1 MRIGIAFLVLGLAP
15 VGLAWEGRG
24 HEQIADIAWVKL
36 NPKAKQRV
44 AKMLLAGDPKFRPA
58 GPDSATLT
66 ENYLEKYVR
75 PAFRRAAVWSDVI
88 KGERSEQY
96 EDWINTLNA
105 ASPGVRPTADPFQRG
120 TEENRLKTWHY
131 LDVPLF
137 YTGPGRAPQPRPSN
151 ADYALRQVER
161 GLRDSVKKNDD
172 RTGAFWI
179 YWANHVIGDIHQPL
193 HCAEHFGPDFM
204 PGGDDGGN
212 GFQIRTSRDG
222 NPTRLHGYWDGGI
235 RRAMETDGEPG
246 PEVITE
252 KWLREITAD
261 PREATNLRWMQVIKR
276 GSELARD
283 EVYRG
288 LSQGAVIPADY
299 RTRMEVLSR
308 RMAVLGGIRLATFLN
323 RELGK

>member
-1 MRIGIAFLVLGLAP
+1 MRIGTVLILVAIAPGA
-15 VGLAWEGRG
+15 LAWEGKG

-36 NPKAKQRV
+36 NPKAKRAV
-44 AKMLLAGDPKFRPA
+44 ARMLLAGDPKFRPEA
-58 GPDSATLT
+58 PRDETLT
-66 ENYLEKYVR
+66 DRYLESQVR
-75 PAFRRAAVWSDVI
+75 PAFRRAAVWPDVI
-88 KGERSEQY
+88 KGDTSEQY
-96 EDWINTLNA
+96 EAWINDLNA
-105 ASPGVRPTADPFQRG
+105 KSPGVRPTADPFQRG

-137 YTGPGRAPQPRPSN
+137 YTGAGQAPPPRPSN

-161 GLRDSVKKNDD
+161 GLRDSVRKKDD
-172 RTGAFWI
+172 RAGAFWI

-193 HCAEHFGPDFM
+193 HCAEHFGPEFL

-212 GFQIRTSRDG
+212 GFQIRTTRDG

-235 RRAMETDGEPG
+235 RRAIETDGEPG
-246 PEVITE
+246 PEAITE
-252 KWLREITAD
+252 KWLRETSVN
-261 PREATNLRWMQVIKR
+261 PREATSIRWMDVIRR

-288 LSQGAVIPADY
+288 LTQGAVVPPDY